1 MAQSPNILLFLTD
14 DHAQWAMRCAG
25 NHELRTPSFDYL
37 AQHGTWFANAFT
49 PTPVCSPARA
59 CLLTGKLASQ
69 HGIHDYLATGDL
81 EVNDIHWLAEETTLA
96 QLFQAAGYQTGQFGK
111 WHLGQDEH
119 PAPGYEEWFTLGRD
133 YPIPHEGPFRYG
145 VNGRFQ
151 TLPGRISHNITEQAA
166 NFLRERDEERPFFM
180 TIGYYATHSPWEG
193 QSERLAAS
201 YRGCTFTDV
210 PLNETY
216 PFGRQNLESLNETRH
231 NPREALAQYY
241 AAVTEIDTAVG
252 RLIDEL
258 EGLGQLDNTIII
270 YTSDHGL
277 NCGHHGIWGKGN
289 GTLPLNMVEE
299 SIRVPLI
306 WYDGRSSTQNATPL
320 PQPRT
325 EFVDHL
331 DTFLTILD
339 VAGITPPDTQFVG
352 RSYQP
357 LLHSQPIPDWRAVQF
372 GEYGNVR
379 MIRTSRHKLVYR
391 SPDGPHE
398 LFDLAADPREMK
410 NLIDR
415 PDMQPIVQALIG
427 RLEAF
432 FTKNEDPAKS
442 GLRVRDLPRHNTS
455 EAWRTGKSAD

>member
-1 MAQSPNILLFLTD
+1 MASPNILLFLTD
-14 DHAQWAMRCAG
+14 DHAQWAMHCAG
-25 NHELRTPSFDYL
+25 NSELRTPTFDYL
-37 AQHGTWFANAFT
+37 AQHGTRFANAFT

-59 CLLTGKLASQ
+59 CLLTGRLASQ
-69 HGIHDYLATGDL
+69 HGIHDYLASGDP
-81 EVNDIHWLAEETTLA
+81 EINDIHWLAQETTLA

-119 PAPGYEEWFTLGRD
+119 AAAGYDSWFTLGRD

-151 TLPGRISHNITEQAA
+151 TLPGRISHNITEQAVQ
-166 NFLRERDEERPFFM
+166 FLRARDGERPFFM
-180 TIGYYATHSPWEG
+180 TVGYYATHSPWEG

-201 YRGCTFTDV
+201 YRHGNFADV
-210 PLNETY
+210 PLDETY
-216 PFGRQNLESLNETRH
+216 PFGEQALESLNKTRQK
-231 NPREALAQYY
+231 PREALAQYY
-241 AAVTEIDTAVG
+241 AAVTEIDTAVA
-252 RLIDEL
+252 RLLDEL
-258 EGLGQLDNTIII
+258 DGLGQLDNSIII

-306 WYDGRSSTQNATPL
+306 WYDGRSPSVQPHAQT
-320 PQPRT
+320 PRT

-339 VAGITPPDTQFVG
+339 VAGIAPANKSFVG

-357 LLHSQPIPDWRAVQF
+357 LLHNQAMPDWRAVQF
-372 GEYGNVR
+372 GEYGDVR

-391 SPDGPHE
+391 YPDGPHE

-410 NLIDR
+410 NLFNQ

-432 FTKNEDPAKS
+432 FAKNEDPAKS
-442 GLRVRDLPRHNTS
+442 GLRVHNLPRHNFS
-455 EAWRTGKSAD
+455 EAWRTG

>member
-1 MAQSPNILLFLTD
+1 MTKAPNILLFLTD
-14 DHAQWAMRCAG
+14 DHAQWAMGCAG
-25 NHELRTPSFDYL
+25 NSELCTPTFDYL
-37 AQHGTWFANAFT
+37 AQNGTRFANAFT

-59 CLLTGKLASQ
+59 NLLTGRLASQ
-69 HGIHDYLATGDL
+69 HGIHDYLASSDPAVNNISWLGD
-81 EVNDIHWLAEETTLA
+81 ETTLA

-119 PAPGYEEWFTLGRD
+119 AAPGYDEWFSLGRD
-133 YPIPHEGPFRYG
+133 YPVPHEGPFKYG

-151 TLPGRISHNITEQAA
+151 TIPGRISHNITDHAVD
-166 NFLRERDEERPFFM
+166 FLRECEGERPFFI
-180 TIGYYATHSPWEG
+180 TVGYYATHSPWEG
-193 QSERLAAS
+193 QSERLVAS
-201 YRGCTFTDV
+201 YRSATFDDI
-210 PLNETY
+210 PLDETY
-216 PFGRQNLESLNETRH
+216 PFGIQNLESTNETRH

-258 EGLGQLDNTIII
+258 ESLDQLENTIII

-306 WYDGRSSTQNATPL
+306 WYDGRS
-320 PQPRT
+320 PQEQPART

-339 VAGITPPDTQFVG
+339 VAGITPPAKTYVG
-352 RSYQP
+352 RTYQR
-357 LLHSQPIPDWRAVQF
+357 LLHNQAIPEWRAVQF

-391 SPDGPHE
+391 HPDGPHE
-398 LFDLAADPREMK
+398 LFDLAADPREM
-410 NLIDR
+410 NNVIARDDL
-415 PDMQPIVQALIG
+415 QPIVQALIG
-427 RLEAF
+427 RMEGF
-432 FTKNEDPAKS
+432 FNRYEDPAKS

-455 EAWRTGKSAD
+455 EAWRTG